1 MSKGVGG
8 DEIWSL
14 IDAMWYHGFTYED
27 LRAEAVKYKYPRFQA
42 HKDFWKVFDTTR
54 AEANKDGWK
63 SGMGELLGVM
73 HIVLFWAT
81 INLKRVVP
89 AEVESYRKFVEV
101 VDGRPKVVS
110 AKLRLGARG

>member
-1 MSKGVGG
+1 MTGGILYLSKGVGG

-42 HKDFWKVFDTTR
+42 HKDFSKVFDTTR

-81 INLKRVVP
+81 VNLKRVLP
-89 AEVESYRKFVEV
+89 TEVESYRKFVEV
-101 VDGRPKVVS
+101 VDG
-110 AKLRLGARG
+110 